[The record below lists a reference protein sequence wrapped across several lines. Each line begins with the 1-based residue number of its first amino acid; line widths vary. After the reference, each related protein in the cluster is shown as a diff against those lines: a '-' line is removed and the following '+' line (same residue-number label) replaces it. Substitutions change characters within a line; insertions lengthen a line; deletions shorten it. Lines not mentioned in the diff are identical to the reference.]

1 MNGFEWFVVVS
12 LVLIFIA
19 VLSKKPG
26 SVERGSD
33 DVEYLGCLGQKPMS
47 TGEWWAIHEANQLR
61 SLNWELTKKNDELR
75 RVIEHRELFS
85 YHYKTVDF
93 LGINEH
99 KQAVILKKLGVKNP
113 ESAIKKAKKDIDWNA
128 HDLGEFGK
136 VVRTEYAKNIIE
148 ENFGG
153 KCD

>member
-19 VLSKKPG
+19 VLSKKPS
-26 SVERGSD
+26 SVERDSC
-33 DVEYLGCLGQKPMS
+33 DVEYLGKKPMT
-47 TGEWWAIHEANQLR
+47 TGEWWAIHEANNLR

-85 YHYKTVDF
+85 YHYQTVDL
-93 LGINEH
+93 LGINEYQ
-99 KQAVILKKLGVKNP
+99 QAVILKKLGVKTP

-136 VVRTEYAKNIIE
+136 VIRTEYAKNIIE

-153 KCD
+153 KCN